1 MLYFL
6 FVLLYIIYSI
16 GISGKDLTITNQNFP
31 IMSDDVRR
39 SIRPL
44 SDLNLIDNF
53 LFSTLIENPEIA
65 VKLVKII
72 LKRTL
77 GYIPKN
83 ISIESQKHYNGID
96 TNTHGIHIDVLVKD
110 YDDND
115 DVKAIY
121 DIEPNAYREKNIP
134 KRNRFYNALIDTK
147 LLSSGDNYSALPDL
161 ITIWILPYDPFGKR
175 EMIYTIKNIVA
186 ENPDIVYN
194 DGIKTIILNASAA
207 IDKDGALED
216 LLNFMINSDIKDTDS
231 ELAEIQAAIHSI
243 KGNPEVGENYMSIQS
258 AMYYEKKM
266 SFDEGEESG
275 FQKGEKSGFQKGE
288 ESGFLK
294 GEKSGFQKGEQSG
307 FKKGEDNL
315 AKNLLE
321 LGVDKELVEKA
332 KSTPNTKE

>member
-1 MLYFL
+1 
-6 FVLLYIIYSI
+6 
-16 GISGKDLTITNQNFP
+16 
-31 IMSDDVRR
+31 MSDDVRR

-53 LFSTLIENPEIA
+53 LFSTLMENPEIA
-65 VKLVKII
+65 EKLVKII

-110 YDDND
+110 YDNSGS
-115 DVKAIY
+115 VKAIY
-121 DIEPNAYREKNIP
+121 DIEPNAYREKHLA
-134 KRNRFYNALIDTK
+134 KRNRFYNALIDTR
-147 LLSSGDNYSALPDL
+147 LLNSGDNYSELPDL
-161 ITIWILPYDPFGKR
+161 ITIWILPYDPFGNNKI
-175 EMIYTIKNIVA
+175 IYTIKNIVT

-266 SFDEGEESG
+266 SFEEGEESG
-275 FQKGEKSGFQKGE
+275 FKSGFKKGEASGFQKGE
-288 ESGFLK
+288 
-294 GEKSGFQKGEQSG
+294 
-307 FKKGEDNL
+307 DNL
-315 AKNLLE
+315 VKKLIKH
-321 LGVDKELVEKA
+321 GFDKEAIEKIIA
-332 KSTPNTKE
+332 LDDSTKEQPVNN